1 MNALTL
7 ELQRDAMDSSVALTD
22 LLRKALVVARKL
34 KIAEFQRWI
43 ECELNGYHDTP
54 VEIPTYREV
63 RGDIEAWNPYNGWI
77 PVIIQDEKLSAS
89 IRKRK
94 IDQPISE
101 LESLVKVNNKQGF
114 FQISFP
120 QKIENMLMNGTDSLL
135 RPVLHIG
142 RNQIHGI
149 LDSVRNTIL
158 NWAMKLEEEGI
169 LGEGLTFSHE
179 EKQKAQGNPSIN
191 IGQFQGILGNVAD
204 SNVTQNLE
212 MSVQSGDFEALAEF
226 LENKKVSKEDISE
239 LKKAIESD
247 PQPESNNKF
256 GEKVS
261 SWIGKMIK
269 KAASGAWQI
278 SITTAGNILS
288 TAIKTYYGL

>member
-7 ELQRDAMDSSVALTD
+7 ELQRDSMDSSVALTD

-34 KIAEFQRWI
+34 KIAEFQRWV
-43 ECELNGYHDTP
+43 ECELNGYRGAFA
-54 VEIPTYREV
+54 EIPTYREV
-63 RGDIEAWNPYNGWI
+63 RGDIKAWNPYNGWI
-77 PVIIQDEKLSAS
+77 PVIIQSEKLSAS

-94 IDQPISE
+94 IGQPISE
-101 LESLVKVNNKQGF
+101 LESLVKDKEKGGVLHV
-114 FQISFP
+114 SFP
-120 QKIENMLMNGTDSLL
+120 QAIENVLL
-135 RPVLHIG
+135 EGQDVVFRPTLHISG
-142 RNQIHGI
+142 SQIHGI
-149 LDSVRNTIL
+149 LDVVRNTVL

-179 EKQKAQGNPSIN
+179 ERQKAQGNPSIS

-204 SNVTQNLE
+204 SNITQNLE
-212 MSVQSGDFEALAEF
+212 MSVQPGDFKTLAEF
-226 LENKKVSKEDISE
+226 LENKKVGKEDISE
-239 LKKAIESD
+239 LEEAIGSDPKPESD
-247 PQPESNNKF
+247 NKF

-278 SITTAGNILS
+278 GITAAGNILS
-288 TAIKTYYGL
+288 TAIKTYYGF

>member
-1 MNALTL
+1 
-7 ELQRDAMDSSVALTD
+7 
-22 LLRKALVVARKL
+22 
-34 KIAEFQRWI
+34 
-43 ECELNGYHDTP
+43 
-54 VEIPTYREV
+54 
-63 RGDIEAWNPYNGWI
+63 
-77 PVIIQDEKLSAS
+77 
-89 IRKRK
+89 
-94 IDQPISE
+94 
-101 LESLVKVNNKQGF
+101 
-114 FQISFP
+114 
-120 QKIENMLMNGTDSLL
+120 
-135 RPVLHIG
+135 
-142 RNQIHGI
+142 
-149 LDSVRNTIL
+149 
-158 NWAMKLEEEGI
+158 MKLEEEGI